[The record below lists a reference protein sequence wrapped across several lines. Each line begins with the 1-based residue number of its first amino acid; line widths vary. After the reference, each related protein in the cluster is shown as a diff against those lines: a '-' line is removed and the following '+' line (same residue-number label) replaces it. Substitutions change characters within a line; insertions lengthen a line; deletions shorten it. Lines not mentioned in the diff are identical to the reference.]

1 MRLDDEMQNLHS
13 VCRSTMETMMNV
25 SHLDWKADWPETRQ
39 RFVNWWQQ
47 RGCLIAG
54 WCTNPKND
62 ANHEPVEAVTCNSR
76 AARLTDPALRA
87 RTNHYELSIRRFWGD
102 LIPVS
107 DTNVGPGSLAL
118 LAGVEPGF
126 AESTVWFDPCWHEL
140 EEPESLPP
148 IRFDPANRWWQIH
161 EETARQSAALGAGKY
176 LVGMPDLEENIDI
189 LCALRSPQVVM
200 MDLIERPEWVKQK
213 IDEINELF
221 FNAFTRLYDII
232 KLPDGSMCSGSF
244 LLWGP
249 GRTAKV
255 QCDASVMLSP
265 AMFREFVIP
274 PLRRQCDWLDNA
286 MYHLDGTQAI
296 HHLDALL
303 EIKSLDAIEWTPQA
317 GIEEGGH
324 PRWYPLYRRIL
335 AAGKSVQAV
344 CVKAHEVLPLL
355 EATGPDGMYILAEFE
370 NEAESENIIHEVNN
384 RFSR

>member
-1 MRLDDEMQNLHS
+1 
-13 VCRSTMETMMNV
+13 METMMNV